1 MAREIAWKGVQLT
14 VGASIGVA
22 IYPDDGATGD
32 DLIRSADA
40 AMYLAK
46 KRRSRFAFVESV
58 SSSKAA

>member
-1 MAREIAWKGVQLT
+1 MT

-46 KRRSRFAFVESV
+46 KRRSRFAFVESI